1 MMAKLVYLDVC
12 VLNRPFDDQQ
22 QVRIRLE
29 TDAVNLIV
37 AHIRASALLLVTSSM
52 LEIEISANPNE
63 NARAYVQGLFQQWSY
78 RPNYD
83 LKSIRT
89 RAEYLSALNMGVAD
103 AAHVAFA
110 EFAKA
115 DFVTVD
121 DRLLKLCRRL
131 DIQVWYGTPLA
142 FCDKEDLR

>member
-1 MMAKLVYLDVC
+1 MGTHPDY
-12 VLNRPFDDQQ
+12 
-22 QVRIRLE
+22 
-29 TDAVNLIV
+29 
-37 AHIRASALLLVTSSM
+37 ALS
-52 LEIEISANPNE
+52 N
-63 NARAYVQGLFQQWSY
+63 
-78 RPNYD
+78 
-83 LKSIRT
+83 IRT
-89 RAEYLSALNMGVAD
+89 RAEFLSELHMGAAD

-131 DIQVWYGTPLA
+131 DIGVWHGTPLA

>member
-1 MMAKLVYLDVC
+1 MMTKLVYLDVC
-12 VLNRPFDDQQ
+12 ALNRPFDDQK

-37 AHIRASALLLVTSSM
+37 SHIRTATLRLVTSPM

-63 NARAYVQGLFQQWSY
+63 NVKAYNRSLLQQWGY
-78 RPNYD
+78 MPNYA
-83 LKSIRT
+83 LSAIRT
-89 RAEYLSALNMGVAD
+89 RAEFLSELNMGAAD

-110 EFAKA
+110 EFAEA

-131 DIQVWYGTPLA
+131 NIRVWYGTPLA